1 MSILINS
8 TTIGDIIIVSGSV
21 LLLFILIKTF
31 AWKQI
36 TGIFEAREQK
46 IANDID
52 TAEQARHQAEAFATK
67 REEELSNAKTEA
79 NQIIDNAKET
89 GLAKGDQI
97 ISEAKTEADRLK
109 EKAHQDIAQNKA
121 EALADVKGEVAD
133 LTVLLAEKIMVSN
146 LDKEAQSNLIDSYIK
161 KLGDA

>member
-1 MSILINS
+1 
-8 TTIGDIIIVSGSV
+8 
-21 LLLFILIKTF
+21 
-31 AWKQI
+31 
-36 TGIFEAREQK
+36 
-46 IANDID
+46 
-52 TAEQARHQAEAFATK
+52 
-67 REEELSNAKTEA
+67 
-79 NQIIDNAKET
+79 
-89 GLAKGDQI
+89 DQI

>member
-1 MSILINS
+1 
-8 TTIGDIIIVSGSV
+8 
-21 LLLFILIKTF
+21 
-31 AWKQI
+31 
-36 TGIFEAREQK
+36 ARQ
-46 IANDID
+46 
-52 TAEQARHQAEAFATK
+52 QAEAFATK